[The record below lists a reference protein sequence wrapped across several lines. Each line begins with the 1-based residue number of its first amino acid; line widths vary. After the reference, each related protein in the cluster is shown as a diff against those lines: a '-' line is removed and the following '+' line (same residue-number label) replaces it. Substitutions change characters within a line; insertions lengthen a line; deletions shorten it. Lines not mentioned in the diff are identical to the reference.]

1 MRTRDNMKYEF
12 KIGDIV
18 KVKQNV
24 VPFETT
30 TEKFTIDEIIEDDGN
45 IYFNGFLTDEITKEE
60 G

>member
-1 MRTRDNMKYEF
+1 MNYEF

-18 KVKQNV
+18 KVRQDV
-24 VPFETT
+24 IPFETT
-30 TEKFTIDEIIEDDGN
+30 IEKFTIDEIIEDDGN